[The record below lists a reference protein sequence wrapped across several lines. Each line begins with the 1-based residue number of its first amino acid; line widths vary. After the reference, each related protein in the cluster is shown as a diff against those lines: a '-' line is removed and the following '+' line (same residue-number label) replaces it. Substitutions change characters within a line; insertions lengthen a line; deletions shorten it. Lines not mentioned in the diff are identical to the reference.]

1 MASYGG
7 WEGSPVEARR
17 RAPCILRPASFPH
30 LFDGDHGGRD
40 AIPQPIRAEAA
51 PPSPES
57 RARRRDRMWTTSPPL
72 AVAISPWAAAI
83 QPDGLPA
90 AVETLRAILR
100 NVASAT
106 VTLLEQ
112 VGWKD

>member
-1 MASYGG
+1 MSVLMNLIGG

-51 PPSPES
+51 PPSPE
-57 RARRRDRMWTTSPPL
+57 R
-72 AVAISPWAAAI
+72 AAAI